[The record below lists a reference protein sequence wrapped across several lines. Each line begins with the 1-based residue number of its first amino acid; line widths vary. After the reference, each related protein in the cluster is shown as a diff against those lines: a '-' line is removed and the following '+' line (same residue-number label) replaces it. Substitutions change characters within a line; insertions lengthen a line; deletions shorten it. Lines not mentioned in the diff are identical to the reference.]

1 MKTRNTLLAIAIALC
16 TMSLQAEAQTTGNN
30 VGTPDY
36 TVFVNPFIG
45 TQTDETGAL
54 SGSTF
59 PGATMPQGM
68 VQLSPETENMVTWDP
83 CSGYDYNK
91 DRIYGFT
98 HTHLSGTGCTDLID
112 VSLMPLTTE
121 VTPEQ
126 LQAGDFSQTYSHKA
140 EAARPGYYMVQLQE
154 SGVRVELSATVRTG
168 VHLYTFPAGRPQ
180 SVVLDLNRSTY
191 RGEAYYTGRRTY
203 DIIQSQLRIVDERT
217 IEGYRV
223 ITGWAK
229 LRKVY
234 FRAEFSRPFHSRLL
248 MDGGRNAGGSDVV
261 NGRCLRAALTFDA
274 QEGEQLTVKVAISPV
289 DARGARQNMLA
300 EASSWNFSDYTTAA
314 HDAWQRELQRIDIE
328 GTDEQKTIF
337 YTGLYHVLMQPNTM
351 SDVDG
356 RYMDTN
362 FEIKQLAGG
371 QHPAV
376 SPSGSPQ
383 AYHSTFSLWDTFRAA
398 HPLYTLI
405 APDIAAQ
412 FVRDM
417 VLHHETYGYL
427 PIWDLWGQDNYCMIG
442 NHAIPVLADAILA
455 ELPGVDVEAAYRAMV
470 ESSTRSHPNS
480 PFEVWE
486 HYGYMPQTLQN
497 TSVSITLEQAFD
509 DACVAAVAKK
519 LGRQEDYE
527 RFHRRSLFYR
537 NLFDPATGFFR
548 PKDEK
553 GLWLADF
560 DPLSY
565 EQPCFV
571 EGNAWQYMW
580 FVPHDPEGLISLFGS
595 REAFLKKLDEN
606 FSLTATSGEV
616 NGNASGFIGQ
626 YAHGNE
632 PSHHTVYLYN
642 FAGKPARTQELVEQ
656 VRSSFYRATP
666 CGYAGNDDC
675 GQMSAW
681 YIFSSLG
688 FYPFHAGS
696 ATYVIGT
703 PLFRRATLHLASGKD
718 FVISAPNKTPG
729 RIHVKRVRLNGK
741 SLPDLTL
748 THQQIMAG
756 GTLEFTMK

>member
-1 MKTRNTLLAIAIALC
+1 MKKMFLLALVMGAMTVGLW
-16 TMSLQAEAQTTGNN
+16 AE
-30 VGTPDY
+30 DY
-36 TVFVNPFIG
+36 TSFVNPFIG

-68 VQLSPETENMVTWDP
+68 IQLSPETENYVTWDP
-83 CSGYDYNK
+83 CCGYDY
-91 DRIYGFT
+91 DRDSIFGFT

-112 VSLMPLTTE
+112 VSLMPVSWKVEPL
-121 VTPEQ
+121 Q
-126 LQAGDFSQTYSHKA
+126 LAEGVFGQNFSHQQ
-140 EAARPGYYMVQLQE
+140 EGARPGYYWVKLKE
-154 SGVRVELSATVRTG
+154 SDVKVELSVTIRTG
-168 VHLYTFPAGRPQ
+168 IHRYTFPQGKPQ
-180 SVVLDLNRSTY
+180 TVVLDLDRMTW
-191 RGEAYYTGRRTY
+191 RGDAYYAGRRAY
-203 DIIQSQLRIVDERT
+203 QIIQGQIRILDDHT
-217 IEGYRV
+217 IEGFRV
-223 ITGWAK
+223 LTGWAK

-234 FRAEFSRPFHSRLL
+234 FRAEFSRPFQSRLL
-248 MDGGRNAGGSDVV
+248 MDGKRNAGGSDVV
-261 NGRCLRAALTFDA
+261 NGRALRTALSFNPADGS
-274 QEGEQLTVKVAISPV
+274 ELMVKVAISPV
-289 DARGARQNMLA
+289 DVEGARRNMQA
-300 EASSWNFSDYTTAA
+300 EAQSWSFDYYTQTA
-314 HDAWQRELQRIDIE
+314 HDAWQKELSRIDIE

-362 FEIKQLAGG
+362 FEIKQMPQG
-371 QHPAV
+371 
-376 SPSGSPQ
+376 Q

-417 VLHHETYGYL
+417 ILHYQTYGYL

-455 ELPGVDVEAAYRAMV
+455 ELPGIDVEEAYQAMLM
-470 ESSTRSHPNS
+470 SSTRTHLNS

-486 HYGYMPQTLQN
+486 KYGYMPQTLQN
-497 TSVSITLEQAFD
+497 TSVSITMEQAFD
-509 DACVAAVAKK
+509 DWCVAAVAKK
-519 LGRQEDYE
+519 LGKEEDYK
-527 RFHRRSLFYR
+527 RFIRRSEFYR

-548 PKDEK
+548 PKDEN
-553 GLWLADF
+553 GEWIEPF

-565 EQPCFV
+565 EQPCFI

-580 FVPHDPEGLISLFGS
+580 FVPQNPQGLIELLGGQK
-595 REAFLKKLDEN
+595 AFLAKLDEN

-642 FAGKPARTQELVEQ
+642 FAGRPERTQELVEQ
-656 VRSSFYRATP
+656 VRSTFYSAKP

-688 FYPFHAGS
+688 FYPFNAG
-696 ATYVIGT
+696 AAEYVIGT
-703 PLFRRATLHLASGKD
+703 PLFTRATLHLAGGKD
-718 FVISAPNKTPG
+718 FTISAPNKTAQ
-729 RIHVKRVRLNGK
+729 RIHVKSVKLNGK
-741 SLPDLTL
+741 PLKELKLS
-748 THQQIMAG
+748 HQQIMAG
-756 GTLEFTMK
+756 GTLEFLMK

>member
-1 MKTRNTLLAIAIALC
+1 MKHFSFLAALLLFP
-16 TMSLQAEAQTTGNN
+16 LLLNAQ
-30 VGTPDY
+30 DY
-36 TVFVNPFIG
+36 TVYVNPFIG

-68 VQLSPETENMVTWDP
+68 VQLSPETEQMVTWDP

-91 DRIYGFT
+91 DVIYGFT

-112 VSLMPLTTE
+112 VSLMPLSCV
-121 VTPEQ
+121 VTPEE
-126 LQAGDFSQTYSHKA
+126 LKAADFGQHYSHAA
-140 EAARPGYYMVQLQE
+140 ESARPGYYQVLLQE
-154 SGVRVELSATVRTG
+154 SGVNVELSSTVRTG
-168 VHLYTFPAGRPQ
+168 IHRYTFPTGQPQ
-180 SVVLDLNRSTY
+180 TVVLDLDRMTY
-191 RGEAYYTGRRTY
+191 RGDAYYSGRRYY
-203 DIIQSQLRIVDERT
+203 DIIQAQIRIVDDHT

-223 ITGWAK
+223 VCGWAK

-234 FRAEFSRPFHSRLL
+234 FRAEFSKPFKEHLL
-248 MDGGRNAGGSDVV
+248 MNGGLNVGQSDVV
-261 NGRCLRAALTFDA
+261 NGRTLRAALSFDPA
-274 QEGEQLTVKVAISPV
+274 DGRELTVKVAISPV
-289 DARGARQNMLA
+289 DADGARNNLKT
-300 EASSWNFSDYTTAA
+300 EASGWNFDDYVQAA
-314 HDAWQRELQRIDIE
+314 HDAWQQELCRIDVE

-362 FEIKQLAGG
+362 FEIKQMPEG
-371 QHPAV
+371 QT
-376 SPSGSPQ
+376 
-383 AYHSTFSLWDTFRAA
+383 YHSTFSLWDTFRAA

-405 APDIAAQ
+405 APSVAAQ

-417 VLHHETYGYL
+417 VLHHQTYGYL

-455 ELPGVDVEAAYRAMV
+455 EVPGIDVEEAYQAMV
-470 ESSTRSHPNS
+470 ESSTRSHYNS

-486 HYGYMPQTLQN
+486 KYGYLPQTLQDE
-497 TSVSITLEQAFD
+497 SVSITMEQCFD
-509 DACVAAVAKK
+509 DACVALVAKK
-519 LGRQEDYE
+519 LGKMNDYE
-527 RFHRRSLFYR
+527 RFYQRSMYYK
-537 NLFDPATGFFR
+537 NLFDPSTGFFR
-548 PKDEK
+548 PKDEN
-553 GLWLADF
+553 GHWMEGF

-580 FVPHDPEGLISLFGS
+580 FVPQDPQGLIGLFGS
-595 REAFLKKLDEN
+595 KKAFLKKLDEN

-642 FAGKPARTQELVEQ
+642 FAGKPERTQELVEQ
-656 VRSSFYRATP
+656 VRSEFYRATP

-681 YIFSSLG
+681 YIFSALG

-696 ATYVIGT
+696 AEYVIGT
-703 PLFRRATLHLASGKD
+703 PLFTKATLHLENGKD
-718 FVISAPNKTPG
+718 FVISAPNKTPD
-729 RIHVKRVRLNGK
+729 RIHVKSVKLNGQPIK
-741 SLPDLTL
+741 NLTL
-748 THQQIMAG
+748 THRQIMEG
-756 GTLEFTMK
+756 GTLEFKMKN

>member
-1 MKTRNTLLAIAIALC
+1 MDCFAIARNDGRRFLVALLLLPLFL
-16 TMSLQAEAQTTGNN
+16 SAQSAG
-30 VGTPDY
+30 DY
-36 TVFVNPFIG
+36 TKFVNPFIG

-68 VQLSPETENMVTWDP
+68 VQLSPETEQMVTWDP

-91 DRIYGFT
+91 DVIYGFT

-112 VSLMPLTTE
+112 VSLMPLTRRP
-121 VTPEQ
+121 TPER
-126 LQAGDFSQTYSHKA
+126 LKAADFGQHYSHDA
-140 EAARPGYYMVQLQE
+140 ESARPGYYQVSLQE
-154 SGVRVELSATVRTG
+154 SKVNVELSATTRTG
-168 VHLYTFPAGRPQ
+168 IHRYTFQRGNPQ
-180 SVVLDLNRSTY
+180 FVVLDLDRGTF
-191 RGEAYYTGRRTY
+191 RGEAYYSKRRSY
-203 DIIQSQLRIVDERT
+203 DVIQAQIRIVDDHT

-234 FRAEFSRPFHSRLL
+234 FRAEFSKPIQEHLL
-248 MDGGRNAGGSDVV
+248 MNGDLNIGKNSDVV
-261 NGRCLRAALTFDA
+261 NGRTLRAALRFDQSGG
-274 QEGEQLTVKVAISPV
+274 QELMVKVAISPV
-289 DARGARQNMLA
+289 DIEGARKNMAA
-300 EASSWNFSDYTTAA
+300 EASSWNFDEYVQAA
-314 HDAWQRELQRIDIE
+314 HDAWQKELSRIDIE

-362 FEIKQLAGG
+362 FEIKQMPEG
-371 QHPAV
+371 QT
-376 SPSGSPQ
+376 
-383 AYHSTFSLWDTFRAA
+383 YHSTFSLWDTFRAA

-405 APDIAAQ
+405 APDVAAQ

-417 VLHHETYGYL
+417 VLHHRSYGYL

-455 ELPGVDVEAAYRAMV
+455 ELPGIDVEEAYQAMV
-470 ESSTRSHPNS
+470 ESSTRSHFNS
-480 PFEVWE
+480 PFEIWE
-486 HYGYMPQTLQN
+486 QYGYMPQTLQDE
-497 TSVSITLEQAFD
+497 SVSITMEQAFD
-509 DACVAAVAKK
+509 DACVALVAKK
-519 LGRQEDYE
+519 LGKTEDYE
-527 RFHRRSLFYR
+527 RFYRRSMYYK
-537 NLFDPATGFFR
+537 NLFDPETGFFR
-548 PKDEK
+548 PKDEN
-553 GLWLADF
+553 GNWLDGF

-580 FVPHDPEGLISLFGS
+580 FVPQDPQGLIDLFGGKKG
-595 REAFLKKLDEN
+595 FLKKLDEN
-606 FSLTATSGEV
+606 FSLNATSGEV

-642 FAGKPARTQELVEQ
+642 FAGKPERTQELVEQ
-656 VRSSFYRATP
+656 VRSEFYRATP

-696 ATYVIGT
+696 AEYVIGT
-703 PLFRRATLHLASGKD
+703 PLFTKATLHLAGGKD
-718 FVISAPNKTPG
+718 FTILAPNKTPE
-729 RIHVKRVRLNGK
+729 RVHVKSVKLNGK
-741 SLPDLTL
+741 TIKDYKLS
-748 THQQIMAG
+748 HQQIMAG
-756 GTLEFTMK
+756 GVLEFKMK

>member
-1 MKTRNTLLAIAIALC
+1 MKTRFVLLLWLSGLTASMLA
-16 TMSLQAEAQTTGNN
+16 TDHTS
-30 VGTPDY
+30 Y
-36 TVFVNPFIG
+36 VNPFIG

-68 VQLSPETENMVTWDP
+68 VQLSPETEQMVTWDP
-83 CSGYDYNK
+83 CSGYDYNR
-91 DRIYGFT
+91 DSIYGFT

-112 VSLMPLTTE
+112 VSLMPLSHE
-121 VTPEQ
+121 VNAAELSRGVFGQ
-126 LQAGDFSQTYSHKA
+126 RYSHQA
-140 EAARPGYYMVQLQE
+140 EAARPGYYMVELQE

-168 VHLYTFPAGRPQ
+168 IHRYTFPQGKPQ
-180 SVVLDLNRSTY
+180 TIVLDLDRGTY
-191 RGEAYYTGRRTY
+191 RGEAYYTGRRAY
-203 DIIQSQLRIVDERT
+203 QIIQSQMRVVDDHT
-217 IEGYRV
+217 IEGFRV

-234 FRAEFSRPFHSRLL
+234 FRAEFSRPFSQRLL
-248 MDGGRNAGGSDVV
+248 MDGRRNVGGSPVV
-261 NGRCLRAALTFDA
+261 NGRSLRGALSFDPA
-274 QEGEQLTVKVAISPV
+274 DGRELTVKVAISPV
-289 DARGARQNMLA
+289 DNLGARKNMKA
-300 EASSWNFSDYTTAA
+300 EAQSWNFNDYTQAA
-314 HDAWQRELQRIDIE
+314 HNAWEKALACIDVD
-328 GTDEQKTIF
+328 GTQEQKTIF

-362 FEIKQLAGG
+362 FEIKQMPRGE
-371 QHPAV
+371 
-376 SPSGSPQ
+376 

-405 APDIAAQ
+405 APDVAAQ

-417 VLHHETYGYL
+417 VRHHQTYGYL

-455 ELPGVDVEAAYRAMV
+455 ELPGIDVDEAYQAMV
-470 ESSTRSHPNS
+470 ESSTRSHLNS

-486 HYGYMPQTLQN
+486 KYGYMPQTLQN

-509 DACVAAVAKK
+509 DWCVAAVAKK
-519 LGRQEDYE
+519 LGRKADYE
-527 RFHRRSLFYR
+527 RFIRRSEFYR
-537 NLFDPATGFFR
+537 NLFDAKTGFFR
-548 PKDEK
+548 AKDER
-553 GLWLADF
+553 GNWIEPF

-565 EQPCFV
+565 ENPSFI

-580 FVPHDPEGLISLFGS
+580 FVPQNPKGLIELLGG
-595 REAFLKKLDEN
+595 EKNFLKKLDEN

-642 FAGKPARTQELVEQ
+642 FAGRPQRTQELVEQ
-656 VRSSFYRATP
+656 VRSQFYNATP

-688 FYPFHAGS
+688 FYPFNAG
-696 ATYVIGT
+696 AAEYVIGT
-703 PLFRRATLHLASGKD
+703 PLFKRATLHLAGGRD
-718 FVISAPNKTPG
+718 FVVTAPNKTAQKV
-729 RIHVKRVRLNGK
+729 HVKRVKLNGK
-741 SLPDLTL
+741 TMKELVLS
-748 THQQIMAG
+748 HQQIMEG
-756 GTLEFTMK
+756 GTLQFDM

>member
-1 MKTRNTLLAIAIALC
+1 
-16 TMSLQAEAQTTGNN
+16 
-30 VGTPDY
+30 
-36 TVFVNPFIG
+36 
-45 TQTDETGAL
+45 
-54 SGSTF
+54 
-59 PGATMPQGM
+59 
-68 VQLSPETENMVTWDP
+68 
-83 CSGYDYNK
+83 
-91 DRIYGFT
+91 
-98 HTHLSGTGCTDLID
+98 
-112 VSLMPLTTE
+112 
-121 VTPEQ
+121 
-126 LQAGDFSQTYSHKA
+126 
-140 EAARPGYYMVQLQE
+140 
-154 SGVRVELSATVRTG
+154 
-168 VHLYTFPAGRPQ
+168 
-180 SVVLDLNRSTY
+180 
-191 RGEAYYTGRRTY
+191 
-203 DIIQSQLRIVDERT
+203 
-217 IEGYRV
+217 
-223 ITGWAK
+223 
-229 LRKVY
+229 
-234 FRAEFSRPFHSRLL
+234 
-248 MDGGRNAGGSDVV
+248 
-261 NGRCLRAALTFDA
+261 
-274 QEGEQLTVKVAISPV
+274 
-289 DARGARQNMLA
+289 
-300 EASSWNFSDYTTAA
+300 
-314 HDAWQRELQRIDIE
+314 
-328 GTDEQKTIF
+328 
-337 YTGLYHVLMQPNTM
+337 M

-371 QHPAV
+371 QRPAI
-376 SPSGSPQ
+376 SPSSTPQ

-553 GLWLADF
+553 GQWLADF

-595 REAFLKKLDEN
+595 QEAFLKKLDEN

-642 FAGKPARTQELVEQ
+642 FAGRPERTQELVEQ

-681 YIFSSLG
+681 YVLAALGRYPVTPGYGGISPEPPAALKPRTNGGLTRIPKTIVTNPAFEMENDIFADSLRVSISGEGDIYWRIGDGAFRPYEGPFTLYEPCRMEAYAQIGDRRSFTTRSEVHQIRRDRAIDIHSRYSRQYTAGGNEGLIDGFRGGLNWRTGGWQGYQDTDFEAVVDLLSERELSRVGAGFCQDARSWIWMPTYVEFSASSDGRTFTPLARIENTMDERDYEIRIWNCEVPVSTRARYVKVFAKNIG
-688 FYPFHAGS
+688 TIPDWHPGAGS
-696 ATYVIGT
+696 
-703 PLFRRATLHLASGKD
+703 
-718 FVISAPNKTPG
+718 PG
-729 RIHVKRVRLNGK
+729 FIFI
-741 SLPDLTL
+741 DE
-748 THQQIMAG
+748 IWA
-756 GTLEFTMK
+756 E

>member
-1 MKTRNTLLAIAIALC
+1 MKQKMKAKHSSLLATLLLLPLILC
-16 TMSLQAEAQTTGNN
+16 AQTAN
-30 VGTPDY
+30 DY
-36 TVFVNPFIG
+36 TQYVNPFIG

-68 VQLSPETENMVTWDP
+68 VQLSPETEQMVTWDP

-91 DRIYGFT
+91 DIIYGFT

-112 VSLMPLTTE
+112 VSLMPLCSA

-126 LQAGDFSQTYSHKA
+126 LKAADFGQHYCHNKES
-140 EAARPGYYMVQLQE
+140 ARPGYYQVLLQE
-154 SGVRVELSATVRTG
+154 SDVNVELSATTRTG
-168 VHLYTFPAGRPQ
+168 IHRYTFPEGQPQ
-180 SVVLDLNRSTY
+180 TVILDLDRGTF
-191 RGEAYYTGRRTY
+191 RGEAYYSKRRTY
-203 DIIQSQLRIVDERT
+203 DVIQAQIRLVDDHT

-223 ITGWAK
+223 VTGWAK
-229 LRKVY
+229 MRKVY
-234 FRAEFSRPFHSRLL
+234 FRAEFSRPFNQHLL
-248 MDGGRNAGGSDVV
+248 MNGGLDVGNSDVV
-261 NGRCLRAALTFDA
+261 NGRTLRTALSFDPKDGN
-274 QEGEQLTVKVAISPV
+274 ELIVKVAISPI
-289 DARGARQNMLA
+289 DSEGARKNMLA
-300 EASSWNFSDYTTAA
+300 EAQSWNFDEYVQAA
-314 HDAWQRELQRIDIE
+314 HDAWQRELSRIDIE

-356 RYMDTN
+356 RYMTTN
-362 FEIKQLAGG
+362 FEIKQMPKG
-371 QHPAV
+371 QT
-376 SPSGSPQ
+376 
-383 AYHSTFSLWDTFRAA
+383 YHSTFSLWDTFRAA

-405 APDIAAQ
+405 APDVAAQ

-417 VLHHETYGYL
+417 VLHHQTYGYL

-442 NHAIPVLADAILA
+442 NHAIPVLADAIMA
-455 ELPGVDVEAAYRAMV
+455 EIPGIDVEAAYQAMV
-470 ESSTRSHPNS
+470 ESSTRSHFNS
-480 PFEVWE
+480 PFEIWE
-486 HYGYMPQTLQN
+486 KFGYMPQTLQDE
-497 TSVSITLEQAFD
+497 SVSITMEQAFD
-509 DACVAAVAKK
+509 DACVALVAKK
-519 LGRQEDYE
+519 LGKMDDYE
-527 RFHRRSLFYR
+527 RFDRRSMFYN
-537 NLFDPATGFFR
+537 NLFDPETGFFR

-553 GLWLADF
+553 GNWIEGF

-580 FVPHDPEGLISLFGS
+580 FVPQDPQGLIDLFGGTKG
-595 REAFLKKLDEN
+595 FLKKLDEN

-642 FAGKPARTQELVEQ
+642 FASKPERTQELVEQ
-656 VRSSFYRATP
+656 VRSEFYRATP

-696 ATYVIGT
+696 AEYVIGT
-703 PLFRRATLHLASGKD
+703 PLFTKATLHLENGND
-718 FVISAPNKTPG
+718 FVITAKNKTPE
-729 RIHVKRVRLNGK
+729 RIHVKSVKLNGK
-741 SLPDLTL
+741 AIKDYKI

-756 GTLEFTMK
+756 GTLEFILK

>member
-1 MKTRNTLLAIAIALC
+1 MKQKSLLTVLLLLPFLL
-16 TMSLQAEAQTTGNN
+16 SAQSAN
-30 VGTPDY
+30 DY
-36 TVFVNPFIG
+36 TKYVNPFIG

-68 VQLSPETENMVTWDP
+68 VQLSPETELMVTWDP

-91 DRIYGFT
+91 DIIYGFT

-112 VSLMPLTTE
+112 VSLMPLSRA

-126 LQAGDFSQTYSHKA
+126 LAAADFGQHYSHDK
-140 EAARPGYYMVQLQE
+140 ESARPGYYQVLLQE
-154 SGVRVELSATVRTG
+154 SDVNVELSATVRTG
-168 VHLYTFPAGRPQ
+168 IHKYTFPEGKTQ
-180 SVVLDLNRSTY
+180 TIVLDLDRGTF
-191 RGEAYYTGRRTY
+191 RGEAYYSKRRAY
-203 DIIQSQLRIVDERT
+203 DVIQAQIRIVDDHT

-229 LRKVY
+229 MRKVY
-234 FRAEFSRPFHSRLL
+234 FRAEFSKPIAQHIL
-248 MDGGRNAGGSDVV
+248 MNGGLNVGNSDVV
-261 NGRCLRAALTFDA
+261 NGRTLRAALSFDPKDGN
-274 QEGEQLTVKVAISPV
+274 ELMVKVAISPV
-289 DARGARQNMLA
+289 DNEGARKNMLA
-300 EASSWNFSDYTTAA
+300 EAQSWDFDQYVKAA
-314 HDAWQRELQRIDIE
+314 HNVWQKELSRIDID

-337 YTGLYHVLMQPNTM
+337 YTGFYHVLMQPNTM
-351 SDVDG
+351 SDADG

-362 FEIKQLAGG
+362 FEIKQMPKG
-371 QHPAV
+371 QT
-376 SPSGSPQ
+376 
-383 AYHSTFSLWDTFRAA
+383 YHSTFSLWDTFRAA

-417 VLHHETYGYL
+417 VLHHQTYGYL

-455 ELPGVDVEAAYRAMV
+455 EIPGINVEEAYKAMV
-470 ESSTRSHPNS
+470 ESSTRSHFNS

-486 HYGYMPQTLQN
+486 KYGYMPQTLQDE
-497 TSVSITLEQAFD
+497 SVSITMEQAFD
-509 DACVAAVAKK
+509 DACVALVAKK
-519 LGRQEDYE
+519 LGKTEDYE
-527 RFHRRSLFYR
+527 RFYRRSMFYK
-537 NLFDPATGFFR
+537 NLFDLETGFFR
-548 PKDEK
+548 PKDEN
-553 GLWLADF
+553 GNWLDGF

-580 FVPHDPEGLISLFGS
+580 FVPQDPQGLIDLFGGTKG
-595 REAFLKKLDEN
+595 FLKKLDEN
-606 FSLTATSGEV
+606 FSLTATSGEI

-642 FAGKPARTQELVEQ
+642 FAGKPERTQELVEQ
-656 VRSSFYRATP
+656 VRSEFYRATP

-681 YIFSSLG
+681 YIFSALG

-696 ATYVIGT
+696 AEYVIGT
-703 PLFRRATLHLASGKD
+703 PLFTKATLHLENGKD
-718 FVISAPNKTPG
+718 FIITAPNKTPE
-729 RIHVKRVRLNGK
+729 RIYVKSVKLNGK
-741 SLPDLTL
+741 PIKDYKIS
-748 THQQIMAG
+748 HQQIMAG
-756 GTLEFTMK
+756 GVLEFILK

>member
-1 MKTRNTLLAIAIALC
+1 MKNILVTPLLTLLLPL
-16 TMSLQAEAQTTGNN
+16 MLSAQTTSM
-30 VGTPDY
+30 DY

-45 TQTDETGAL
+45 TQTDESGAL

-68 VQLSPETENMVTWDP
+68 VQLSPETEQMVTWDP
-83 CSGYDYNK
+83 CCGYDYNK
-91 DRIYGFT
+91 DKIYGFT

-112 VSLMPLTTE
+112 VSLMPVSTA

-126 LQAGDFSQTYSHKA
+126 LKAADFSQHFTHQA
-140 EAARPGYYMVQLQE
+140 EAARPGYYMVDLQE
-154 SGVRVELSATVRTG
+154 SGIKVELTATTRTG
-168 VHLYTFPAGRPQ
+168 IHRYTFPEGQPQ
-180 SVVLDLNRSTY
+180 TVVLDLDRGTY
-191 RGEAYYTGRRTY
+191 RGEAYYSGRRTY
-203 DIIQSQLRIVDERT
+203 DIIQSQLRIIDDCTV
-217 IEGYRV
+217 EGYRV

-234 FRAEFSRPFHSRLL
+234 FRAEFSRPFSQRLL
-248 MDGGRNAGGSDVV
+248 MDGGRDAGKSDVV
-261 NGRCLRAALTFDA
+261 NGRCLRTALSFDSA
-274 QEGEQLTVKVAISPV
+274 EGNELTVKVAISPV
-289 DARGARQNMLA
+289 DNDGARKNMLA
-300 EASSWNFSDYTTAA
+300 EATSWKFDNYAQAA
-314 HDAWQRELQRIDIE
+314 HETWRHELSRIEIE
-328 GTDEQKTIF
+328 GTNEQKTIF

-362 FEIKQLAGG
+362 FEIKQMPKG
-371 QHPAV
+371 QT
-376 SPSGSPQ
+376 
-383 AYHSTFSLWDTFRAA
+383 YHSTFSLWDTFRAA

-417 VLHHETYGYL
+417 VIHHKTYGYL

-455 ELPGVDVEAAYRAMV
+455 ELPGIDVEEAYQAMV

-486 HYGYMPQTLQN
+486 QYGYMPQTLQN
-497 TSVSITLEQAFD
+497 TSVSITLEQCFD

-519 LGRQEDYE
+519 LGREEDYE
-527 RFHRRSLFYR
+527 RFHRRSMFYK
-537 NLFDPATGFFR
+537 NLFDAETGFFR

-553 GLWLADF
+553 GAWIDGF

-580 FVPHDPEGLISLFGS
+580 FVPHDPQGLISLFGGTKP
-595 REAFLKKLDEN
+595 FLKKLDEN
-606 FSLTATSGEV
+606 FTSTATSGEV

-632 PSHHTVYLYN
+632 PSHHTAYLYN
-642 FAGKPARTQELVEQ
+642 FAGRPERTQELVEQ
-656 VRSSFYRATP
+656 VRSEFYRATP

-681 YIFSSLG
+681 YIFSALG
-688 FYPFHAGS
+688 FYPFHPGA
-696 ATYVIGT
+696 AEYVIGT
-703 PLFRRATLHLASGKD
+703 PLFTKATLHLAGGKD
-718 FVISAPNKTPG
+718 FIITAANKTPQ
-729 RIHVKRVRLNGK
+729 RIHVKSVRLNGR
-741 SLPDLTL
+741 SLKTL
-748 THQQIMAG
+748 SITHQQIMSG
-756 GTLEFTMK
+756 GTLEFVMK

>member
-1 MKTRNTLLAIAIALC
+1 MKPITLLAAL
-16 TMSLQAEAQTTGNN
+16 MLPLLMNAQSAN
-30 VGTPDY
+30 DY
-36 TVFVNPFIG
+36 TQYVNPFIG

-68 VQLSPETENMVTWDP
+68 VQLSPETEQMVTWDP

-91 DRIYGFT
+91 DVIYGFT

-112 VSLMPLTTE
+112 VSLMPVSHA
-121 VTPEQ
+121 VTLEQ
-126 LQAGDFSQTYSHKA
+126 LQKADFGQHFSH
-140 EAARPGYYMVQLQE
+140 ERESARPGYYQVFLRE
-154 SGVRVELSATVRTG
+154 SSVNVELSATTRVGIHR
-168 VHLYTFPAGRPQ
+168 YTFSKGQPQ
-180 SVVLDLNRSTY
+180 TVVLDLDRGTF
-191 RGEAYYTGRRTY
+191 RGEAYYSKRRSY
-203 DIIQSQLRIVDERT
+203 NIIQSQLRIVDPYT
-217 IEGYRV
+217 VEGYRV

-234 FRAEFSRPFHSRLL
+234 FRAEFSRPIASRLM
-248 MDGGRNAGGSDVV
+248 MDGDRDAGQSDVV
-261 NGRCLRAALTFDA
+261 NGRELRAALGFNPEEDS
-274 QEGEQLTVKVAISPV
+274 ELTVKVAISPV
-289 DARGARQNMLA
+289 DSEGARKNMKA
-300 EASSWNFSDYTTAA
+300 EAASWEFNTYVQQV
-314 HDAWQRELQRIDIE
+314 HDTWQRELSFVDIE

-356 RYMDTN
+356 RYMTTN
-362 FEIKQLAGG
+362 YEIKQMPKG
-371 QHPAV
+371 QT
-376 SPSGSPQ
+376 
-383 AYHSTFSLWDTFRAA
+383 YHSTFSLWDTFRAA
-398 HPLYTLI
+398 HPLYTLLY
-405 APDIAAQ
+405 PELAAQ

-417 VLHHETYGYL
+417 VLHHQTYGYL

-455 ELPGVDVEAAYRAMV
+455 EVPGIDVEEAYKAMV
-470 ESSTRSHPNS
+470 ESSTRSHYNS
-480 PFEVWE
+480 PFEIWE
-486 HYGYMPQTLQN
+486 QYGYMPQTLQDV
-497 TSVSITLEQAFD
+497 SVSITMEQAFD

-519 LGRQEDYE
+519 LGKMDDYE
-527 RFHRRSLFYR
+527 RFHRRSMFYK
-537 NLFDPATGFFR
+537 NLFDHESGFFR

-553 GLWLADF
+553 GNWLEGF

-580 FVPHDPEGLISLFGS
+580 FVPHDPQGLIDLFGGTKG
-595 REAFLKKLDEN
+595 FLKKLDEN

-642 FAGKPARTQELVEQ
+642 FAGKPERTQELVEQ
-656 VRSSFYRATP
+656 VRSQFYRATP

-681 YIFSSLG
+681 YIFSALG

-696 ATYVIGT
+696 AEYTLGT
-703 PLFRRATLHLASGKD
+703 PLFKKATLHLENGKD
-718 FVISAPNKTPG
+718 FVISAPNKTPN
-729 RIHVKRVRLNGK
+729 RIHVKSVKLNGK
-741 SLPDLTL
+741 AIKDWKL
-748 THQQIMAG
+748 THRQIMEG
-756 GTLEFTMK
+756 GTLEFVLK

>member
-1 MKTRNTLLAIAIALC
+1 MQKTMKNKTFLAALLLLPLFL
-16 TMSLQAEAQTTGNN
+16 TAQTVN
-30 VGTPDY
+30 DY
-36 TVFVNPFIG
+36 IQFVNPFIG

-68 VQLSPETENMVTWDP
+68 VQLSPETELMVTWDP

-91 DRIYGFT
+91 DVIYGFT

-112 VSLMPLTTE
+112 VSLMPLSRA

-126 LQAGDFSQTYSHKA
+126 LSAADFGQHYSHDK
-140 EAARPGYYMVQLQE
+140 ESARPGYYQVLLQE
-154 SGVRVELSATVRTG
+154 SGVNVELSATTRTG
-168 VHLYTFPAGRPQ
+168 IHRYTFPEGKPQ
-180 SVVLDLNRSTY
+180 TVVLDLDRGTF
-191 RGEAYYTGRRTY
+191 RGEAYYSKRRSY
-203 DIIQSQLRIVDERT
+203 DVIQAQIRLVDDHT

-229 LRKVY
+229 MRKVY
-234 FRAEFSRPFHSRLL
+234 FRAEFSKPIVSHIL
-248 MDGGRNAGGSDVV
+248 MNGNLNVGNSDVV
-261 NGRCLRAALTFDA
+261 NGRTLRAALSFDPKDNR
-274 QEGEQLTVKVAISPV
+274 ELMVKVAISPV
-289 DARGARQNMLA
+289 DNLGARTNMYA
-300 EASSWNFSDYTTAA
+300 EAKSWDFDGYVKAA
-314 HDAWQRELQRIDIE
+314 HDTWQRELSRIDIE

-356 RYMDTN
+356 RYMNTN
-362 FEIKQLAGG
+362 FEIKQMPPG
-371 QHPAV
+371 QT
-376 SPSGSPQ
+376 
-383 AYHSTFSLWDTFRAA
+383 YHSTFSLWDTFRAA

-417 VLHHETYGYL
+417 VAHYHTYGYL

-455 ELPGVDVEAAYRAMV
+455 ELPDLDVEETYRAMV
-470 ESSTRSHPNS
+470 KSSTRSHYNS

-486 HYGYMPQTLQN
+486 KYGYMPQTLQDE
-497 TSVSITLEQAFD
+497 SVSITMEQAFD
-509 DACVAAVAKK
+509 DACVALVAKK
-519 LGRQEDYE
+519 LGKTEDYE
-527 RFHRRSLFYR
+527 RFYRRSMFYK
-537 NLFDPATGFFR
+537 NLFDSETGFFR

-553 GLWLADF
+553 GNWMEGF

-580 FVPHDPEGLISLFGS
+580 FVPQDPQGLIDLFGGKKG
-595 REAFLKKLDEN
+595 FLKKLDEN

-642 FAGKPARTQELVEQ
+642 FAGKPERTQELVEQ
-656 VRSSFYRATP
+656 VRSEFYRATP

-681 YIFSSLG
+681 YIFSALG

-696 ATYVIGT
+696 AEYVIGT
-703 PLFRRATLHLASGKD
+703 PLFTKATLHLENGKD
-718 FVISAPNKTPG
+718 FVISAPNKTAE
-729 RIHVKRVRLNGK
+729 RIHLKSVKLNGK
-741 SLPDLTL
+741 EIKDYKI
-748 THQQIMAG
+748 THQQIIEG
-756 GTLEFTMK
+756 GTLEFRMK

>member
-1 MKTRNTLLAIAIALC
+1 MKHSIFLAVLFLLPLFLGGQEI
-16 TMSLQAEAQTTGNN
+16 E
-30 VGTPDY
+30 DY
-36 TVFVNPFIG
+36 TPFVNPFIG

-68 VQLSPETENMVTWDP
+68 VQLSPETEQMVTWDP

-91 DRIYGFT
+91 DVIYGFT

-112 VSLMPLTTE
+112 VSLMPLTLRP
-121 VTPEQ
+121 TPER
-126 LQAGDFSQTYSHKA
+126 LKTADFGQHYSHDA
-140 EAARPGYYMVQLQE
+140 ESASPGYYQVSLQE
-154 SGVRVELSATVRTG
+154 SKVNVELSATVRTG
-168 VHLYTFPAGRPQ
+168 IHRYTFQRGNPQ
-180 SVVLDLNRSTY
+180 FVVLDLDRGTF
-191 RGEAYYTGRRTY
+191 RGEAYYSKRRSY
-203 DIIQSQLRIVDERT
+203 DVIQAQIRIVDDHT

-234 FRAEFSRPFHSRLL
+234 FRAEFSKPIQEHLL
-248 MDGGRNAGGSDVV
+248 MNGDLNIGKNSNVV
-261 NGRCLRAALTFDA
+261 NGRTLRAALRFDQSGG
-274 QEGEQLTVKVAISPV
+274 QELMVKVAISPV
-289 DARGARQNMLA
+289 DIEGARKNMAA
-300 EASSWNFSDYTTAA
+300 EASSWDFDEYVKAA
-314 HDAWQRELQRIDIE
+314 HDAWQKELSRIDIE

-362 FEIKQLAGG
+362 FEIKQMPEG
-371 QHPAV
+371 QT
-376 SPSGSPQ
+376 
-383 AYHSTFSLWDTFRAA
+383 YHSTFSLWDTFRAA

-417 VLHHETYGYL
+417 VLHHKTYGYL

-455 ELPGVDVEAAYRAMV
+455 ELPGIDVEEAYQAMV
-470 ESSTRSHPNS
+470 ESSTRSHFNS
-480 PFEVWE
+480 PFEIWE
-486 HYGYMPQTLQN
+486 QYGYLPQTLQDE
-497 TSVSITLEQAFD
+497 SVSITMEQAFD
-509 DACVAAVAKK
+509 DACVALVAKK
-519 LGRQEDYE
+519 LGKTEDYE
-527 RFHRRSLFYR
+527 RFYRRSLFYK
-537 NLFDPATGFFR
+537 NLFDPETGFFR
-548 PKDEK
+548 PKDEN
-553 GLWLADF
+553 GNWLDGF

-580 FVPHDPEGLISLFGS
+580 FVPQDPQGLIDLFGGKKG
-595 REAFLKKLDEN
+595 FLKKLDEN
-606 FSLTATSGEV
+606 FSLNATSGEV

-642 FAGKPARTQELVEQ
+642 FAGKPERTQELVEQ
-656 VRSSFYRATP
+656 VRNEFYRATP

-696 ATYVIGT
+696 AEYVIGT
-703 PLFRRATLHLASGKD
+703 PLFKKATLHLENGKD
-718 FVISAPNKTPG
+718 FVISAPNKTPE
-729 RIHVKRVRLNGK
+729 RIHVKSVKLNGK
-741 SLPDLTL
+741 AIKDYKLS
-748 THQQIMAG
+748 HQQIMDG
-756 GTLEFTMK
+756 GVLEFKMK